1 MSFLKKNKKWL
12 ISSVILLILGI
23 FLAYSYVYKPHQNTE
38 SLKTDFEGEA
48 STLLSSI
55 KDDSTLWL
63 NKVVVLSGK
72 VTSKDVKGITLNNSI
87 YCQFRED
94 TKTSEI
100 NIDDT
105 ITIKGQIIGYD
116 DLLDELKINQCII
129 KKLTNE

>member
-12 ISSVILLILGI
+12 LPSITLLILGI

-38 SLKTDFEGEA
+38 DLKVDFKGEA
-48 STLLSSI
+48 STILSSI
-55 KDDSTLWL
+55 KGDSTLWL
-63 NKVVVLSGK
+63 NKVVELSGK
-72 VTSKDVKGITLNNSI
+72 VTSKDSKGITLNNSI

-129 KKLTNE
+129 KN